1 MVSLLKTFAK
11 GLLYVIGLPFF
22 LLALALFGVVGL
34 IAFVVQLIKSIIFFF
49 TGQKFFPELPEDKEL
64 RLMREGPEKEETAA
78 NKQPAAAA
86 QPSPQVEK
94 ESNIIYPYFEEPEP
108 EPEAVPEETIIQN
121 VNKSPTIEE
130 ACFQNDANDEVQLPE
145 QEEETQPDLSNLLDD
160 EPEEETV
167 LDDSSG
173 EEPLVEDDQN
183 DLEETLVE
191 TTTEEL
197 EQEEEEEL
205 EQYVPQSSNYSDD
218 VLDDDDTDD
227 DGGVDIKYD
236 V

>member
-1 MVSLLKTFAK
+1 MVGLLKTFGK
-11 GLLYVIGLPFF
+11 GILYVIGFPFF
-22 LLALALFGVVGL
+22 LVALLLFGVVGL
-34 IAFVVQLIKSIIFFF
+34 FAFIFQLLRSIIFFF

-86 QPSPQVEK
+86 QPSPQLEK

-145 QEEETQPDLSNLLDD
+145 QEEETQLDLSSLLDD
-160 EPEEETV
+160 ESEEETV
-167 LDDSSG
+167 LDDSSN
-173 EEPLVEDDQN
+173 EESLVEDDQN
-183 DLEETLVE
+183 DLEETLVK
-191 TTTEEL
+191 TTTEEP
-197 EQEEEEEL
+197 EQEKEEEL

>member
-1 MVSLLKTFAK
+1 MVGLLKTFGK
-11 GLLYVIGLPFF
+11 GILYVIGFPFF
-22 LLALALFGVVGL
+22 LVALLLFGVVGL
-34 IAFVVQLIKSIIFFF
+34 FAFIFQLLRSIIFFF

-86 QPSPQVEK
+86 QPSPQAEK

-167 LDDSSG
+167 LDDSSS

-191 TTTEEL
+191 TTTEEP
-197 EQEEEEEL
+197 EGEEEEEL

>member
-1 MVSLLKTFAK
+1 MVGLLKTFGK
-11 GLLYVIGLPFF
+11 GILYVIGFPFF
-22 LLALALFGVVGL
+22 LVALLLFGVVGL
-34 IAFVVQLIKSIIFFF
+34 FAFIFQLLRSIIFFF

-78 NKQPAAAA
+78 NKQPGAAA

-94 ESNIIYPYFEEPEP
+94 ESNIIYQYFEEPEP
-108 EPEAVPEETIIQN
+108 EPVPEETIIQTA
-121 VNKSPTIEE
+121 NKPSTIEE

-160 EPEEETV
+160 EPEEETI
-167 LDDSSG
+167 LDDSSK
-173 EEPLVEDDQN
+173 EESLVEDDQN

-191 TTTEEL
+191 TTTEEP
-197 EQEEEEEL
+197 EGEEEEEL

>member
-1 MVSLLKTFAK
+1 MVGLLKTFGK
-11 GLLYVIGLPFF
+11 GILYVIGFPFF
-22 LLALALFGVVGL
+22 LVALLLFGVVGL
-34 IAFVVQLIKSIIFFF
+34 FAFIFQLLRSIIFFF

-64 RLMREGPEKEETAA
+64 RLMREGPEKEETAV

-108 EPEAVPEETIIQN
+108 EPEVVPEETIIQN
-121 VNKSPTIEE
+121 INKSSTIEE
-130 ACFQNDANDEVQLPE
+130 ACFQNDVKDEVQLTE
-145 QEEETQPDLSNLLDD
+145 QEEEAQPDLSNLLDD
-160 EPEEETV
+160 ESEEETV
-167 LDDSSG
+167 LDDSSN
-173 EEPLVEDDQN
+173 EESLVEDDQN

-191 TTTEEL
+191 TTTEEP
-197 EQEEEEEL
+197 EQEKEEEL

>member
-1 MVSLLKTFAK
+1 MVGLLKTFGK
-11 GLLYVIGLPFF
+11 GILYVIGFPFF
-22 LLALALFGVVGL
+22 LVALLLFGVVGL
-34 IAFVVQLIKSIIFFF
+34 FAFIFQLFRSIIFFF

-64 RLMREGPEKEETAA
+64 RLMKEGPEKEETATS
-78 NKQPAAAA
+78 KQPAAAA
-86 QPSPQVEK
+86 QPSPQMGK

-108 EPEAVPEETIIQN
+108 EPEPVPEETIIQN
-121 VNKSPTIEE
+121 VSKSSTVEE
-130 ACFQNDANDEVQLPE
+130 ACFQNDANDEVQLAE
-145 QEEETQPDLSNLLDD
+145 QEEETGPDLSSLLDD
-160 EPEEETV
+160 ESKEENV
-167 LDDSSG
+167 LDDSSN
-173 EEPLVEDDQN
+173 EEPIVEDDQD

-191 TTTEEL
+191 TTTEEP
-197 EQEEEEEL
+197 EEEEEEEL

>member
-1 MVSLLKTFAK
+1 MVGLLKTFGK
-11 GLLYVIGLPFF
+11 GILYVIGFPFF
-22 LLALALFGVVGL
+22 LVALLLFGVVGL
-34 IAFVVQLIKSIIFFF
+34 FAFIFQLLRSIIFFF

-64 RLMREGPEKEETAA
+64 RLMREGPEKEETAV

-121 VNKSPTIEE
+121 VNKSSTIEE

-167 LDDSSG
+167 LGDSSI
-173 EEPLVEDDQN
+173 EESLVEDDQN

-191 TTTEEL
+191 TTTEEP
-197 EQEEEEEL
+197 EQEKEEEL

>member
-1 MVSLLKTFAK
+1 MVGLLKTFGK
-11 GLLYVIGLPFF
+11 GILYVIGFPFF
-22 LLALALFGVVGL
+22 LVALLLFGVVGL
-34 IAFVVQLIKSIIFFF
+34 FAFIFQLFRSIIFFF

-64 RLMREGPEKEETAA
+64 RLMKEGPEKEETAT

-86 QPSPQVEK
+86 QPSPQMGK

-108 EPEAVPEETIIQN
+108 EPEPVPEETIIQN
-121 VNKSPTIEE
+121 VSKSSTVEE
-130 ACFQNDANDEVQLPE
+130 ACFQNDANDEVQLAE
-145 QEEETQPDLSNLLDD
+145 QEEETGPDLSSLLDD
-160 EPEEETV
+160 EPKEETV
-167 LDDSSG
+167 LDDSSS
-173 EEPLVEDDQN
+173 EEPIVEDDQD

-191 TTTEEL
+191 TTTEEP
-197 EQEEEEEL
+197 EEEEEEEL

-236 V
+236 I

>member
-1 MVSLLKTFAK
+1 MVGLLKTFGK
-11 GLLYVIGLPFF
+11 GILYVIGFPFF
-22 LLALALFGVVGL
+22 LVALLLFGVVGL
-34 IAFVVQLIKSIIFFF
+34 FAFIFQLLRSIIFFF

-145 QEEETQPDLSNLLDD
+145 QEEETQPDLSSLLDD
-160 EPEEETV
+160 ESEEETV
-167 LDDSSG
+167 FDDSSI
-173 EEPLVEDDQN
+173 EESLVEDDQN

-191 TTTEEL
+191 TTTEEP
-197 EQEEEEEL
+197 EQEKEEEL